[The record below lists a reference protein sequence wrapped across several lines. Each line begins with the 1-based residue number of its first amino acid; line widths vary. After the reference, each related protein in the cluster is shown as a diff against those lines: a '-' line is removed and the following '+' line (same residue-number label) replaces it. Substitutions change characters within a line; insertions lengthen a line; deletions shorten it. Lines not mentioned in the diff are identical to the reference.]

1 MSVSVYI
8 AAPYPEKAWA
18 LRVANG
24 LAAQGITITSRWLSQ
39 VDPPDTDEFARQDLA
54 DILRC
59 DVLVA
64 LNPDGWAEVG
74 TGGRHVELGY
84 ALACGIP
91 ALLVGER
98 TNVFHHLSHIKA
110 VDDTEDLAKHIA
122 KLAARPKRRVV
133 LAAND
138 ALLACEKFVE
148 WYKRDRQTLGP
159 TLHSID
165 DLYGMCVHAVATAG
179 AQS

>member
-1 MSVSVYI
+1 MSVAVYI
-8 AAPYPEKAWA
+8 AAPFPEKAWA

-24 LAAQGITITSRWLSQ
+24 LEAQGIRNTSRWLHQ

-64 LNPDGWAEVG
+64 LNPDGWAETG

-98 TNVFHHLSHIKA
+98 TNVFHHLTHVKV

-122 KLAARPKRRVV
+122 RLAIRPKRRMV

-138 ALLACEKFVE
+138 ALLACETFVG
-148 WYKRDRQTLGP
+148 WYLRERDRLAP
-159 TLHSID
+159 ELVPLD
-165 DLYGMCVHAVATAG
+165 DLYGMCVHAVAVSEG
-179 AQS
+179 RS